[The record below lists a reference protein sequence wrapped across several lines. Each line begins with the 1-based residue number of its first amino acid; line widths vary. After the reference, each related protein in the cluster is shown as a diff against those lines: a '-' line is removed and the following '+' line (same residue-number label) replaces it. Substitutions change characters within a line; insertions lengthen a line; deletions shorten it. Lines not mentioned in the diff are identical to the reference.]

1 MRTHRD
7 YVKKQSA
14 NRSFTQEYECERQ
27 QIRIAHGIRV
37 AREDRGLTQRA
48 VAEAAGVTQQVVS
61 RIENASAGN
70 MPHSTICEVA
80 AALGMDVRLLPKGT
94 AIERPTRRVRE

>member
-1 MRTHRD
+1 MRTHGE
-7 YVKKQSA
+7 YVKKTCVD
-14 NRSFTQEYECERQ
+14 RSFSLEYEAARQ

-48 VAEAAGVTQQVVS
+48 VAEAAGVTQQMVS

-70 MPHSTICEVA
+70 MPHSTVCEVA
-80 AALGMDVRLLPKGT
+80 VALGMDVRLLPKRT
-94 AIERPTRRVRE
+94 MTERATGRLCA

>member
-1 MRTHRD
+1 MKTHRE
-7 YVKKQSA
+7 YVKKTCVDKGFA
-14 NRSFTQEYECERQ
+14 LEYECAMQ

-37 AREDRGLTQRA
+37 AREHRGLTQRA

-80 AALGMDVRLLPKGT
+80 AALGMDVRLLPKRT
-94 AIERPTRRVRE
+94 TIERATGRLCA